1 MVRKKGSIFNFEKL
15 RNQGLYQNQFFDFS
29 HPCKVSES
37 TYTKFDNQWVFVA
50 YFKNCT
56 TLVITLKFEYEL
68 CEIVV
73 GHNTNALDM

>member
-1 MVRKKGSIFNFEKL
+1 MNR
-15 RNQGLYQNQFFDFS
+15 GLYQNQFFDFS
-29 HPCKVSES
+29 HPCKVS

-50 YFKNCT
+50 YFNNCT

-73 GHNTNALDM
+73 GCNTNALDM

>member
-15 RNQGLYQNQFFDFS
+15 RDQGLYQNHFFDFS

-37 TYTKFDNQWVFVA
+37 TYTEIDNQWVFVA

-56 TLVITLKFEYEL
+56 TLVITLKFEHEL

-73 GHNTNALDM
+73 GHNTNAFDM